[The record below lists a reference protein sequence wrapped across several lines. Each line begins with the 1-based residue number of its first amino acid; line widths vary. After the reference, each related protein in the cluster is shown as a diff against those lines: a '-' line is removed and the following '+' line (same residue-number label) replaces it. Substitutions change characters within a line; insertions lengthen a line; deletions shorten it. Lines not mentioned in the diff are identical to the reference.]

1 MIMQVIASLLSD
13 AVYLDDA
20 GFKKK
25 VLKCSVSPYP
35 SHTDNQVRVQIPVK
49 LCQQIRAEIL

>member
-1 MIMQVIASLLSD
+1 MQVVASLLSD

-20 GFKKK
+20 GLKKKK
-25 VLKCSVSPYP
+25 VLKCSVSPNP
-35 SHTDNQVRVQIPVK
+35 SHTDNQVRVQVSVM